1 MKVKAAA
8 GLKVPTEFKPQEY
21 ITDDKAVEVDESAY
35 YLRRISDGDLVV
47 VPEKESK
54 AKA

>member
-1 MKVKAAA
+1 MKVKASA
-8 GLKVPTEFKPQEY
+8 GLKVPMEFNSQAY
-21 ITDDKAVEVDESAY
+21 ITEDKAVEVDESAY
-35 YLRRISDGDLVV
+35 YLRRLSDGDLVL